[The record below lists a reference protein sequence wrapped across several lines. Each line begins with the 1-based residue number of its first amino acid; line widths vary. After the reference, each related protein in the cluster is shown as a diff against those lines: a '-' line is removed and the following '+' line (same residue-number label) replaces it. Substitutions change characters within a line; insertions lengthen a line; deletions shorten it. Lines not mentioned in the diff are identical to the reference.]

1 MDGRGIP
8 FEVVCYEA
16 RSFKH
21 WPPYAGIAENMLTN
35 ATLPSTRR
43 LLNIVAWRVCLDGAR
58 DDAKEMIG
66 PWRE

>member
-1 MDGRGIP
+1 MDERGIRI
-8 FEVVCYEA
+8 EVVRYEV
-16 RSFKH
+16 RSFKR

-43 LLNIVAWRVCLDGAR
+43 LLNIVAWQVCLDGAR
-58 DDAKEMIG
+58 DDSKEMIG